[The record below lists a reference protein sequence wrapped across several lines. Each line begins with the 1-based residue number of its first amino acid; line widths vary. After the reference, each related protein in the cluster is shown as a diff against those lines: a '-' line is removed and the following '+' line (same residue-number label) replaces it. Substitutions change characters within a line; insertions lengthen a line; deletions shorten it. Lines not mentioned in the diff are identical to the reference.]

1 MDKNFLEDINYSE
14 EEILMYR
21 NILKDKFKEKSLNI
35 NDNYFN
41 NIVPLDL
48 KILFKLYDEVFF
60 KSFCLN
66 NNISPN
72 FSVSKK
78 LSKVA
83 GKTIYMKTKEG
94 DLIKEEYEIRIG
106 LRFFLDFK
114 ERNAESRVCGVKVQD
129 SLEALLY
136 VFEHELCH
144 LLEFYIY
151 KSSNCKRKRFQEIS
165 RKLFNH
171 KGIYHE
177 LKVS

>member
-1 MDKNFLEDINYSE
+1 MDKNFLEGIKYSE
-14 EEILMYR
+14 EDITMYR
-21 NILKDKFKEKSLNI
+21 DILKDKFKVKSLNI
-35 NDNYFN
+35 NNNYFN

-48 KILFKLYDEVFF
+48 KILFRLYDEVFF
-60 KSFCLN
+60 KNFCAN

-83 GKTIYMKTKEG
+83 GKTIYMKIKDG
-94 DLIKEEYEIRIG
+94 DVLKEEYEIRIG

-114 ERNAESRVCGVKVQD
+114 ENNADSKVCGVKVND

-144 LLEFYIY
+144 LLEFYTY

-165 RKLFNH
+165 RNIFNH